1 MSERVPERGTDKVV
15 FVIIVFLLSFLV
27 GFQARPIIYSAKAEP
42 PSTTVEF
49 EVIVGNKEVPSLHG
63 TLVIEGEDADTL
75 MSHPLWKV
83 CVFVEK
89 APDETS

>member
-1 MSERVPERGTDKVV
+1 MTERVPERGTDKVV
-15 FVIIVFLLSFLV
+15 FVIIVFLLSALI
-27 GFQARPIIYSAKAEP
+27 GYQAGGIMDAANPEP
-42 PSTTVEF
+42 PSTTMEF